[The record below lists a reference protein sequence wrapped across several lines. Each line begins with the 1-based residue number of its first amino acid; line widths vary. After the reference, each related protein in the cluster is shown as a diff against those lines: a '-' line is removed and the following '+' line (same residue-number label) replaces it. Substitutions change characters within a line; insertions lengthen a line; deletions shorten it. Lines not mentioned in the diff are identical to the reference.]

1 MTQSGP
7 TKIGSTSHKQL
18 WLGVTAAVVAAVFLL
33 FVVVLPAEYGVDPTG
48 AGKILGLSA
57 LSSPTRTIEIV
68 DVVGG
73 NEEYRNVEIPDFG
86 DPVPLPNPN
95 VYQDEEKIFQTQ
107 TLEIPIGAFE
117 ETEVKTVLEQGK
129 VVLYSWDVDRGDIYV
144 DFHGHEPGVSDYW
157 VRYKEQQEGAG
168 GKGSLVAPFGGEH
181 GWYWLNYN
189 DFPVV
194 VTLNV
199 SGYYSDIIDYGIF

>member
-1 MTQSGP
+1 
-7 TKIGSTSHKQL
+7 
-18 WLGVTAAVVAAVFLL
+18 
-33 FVVVLPAEYGVDPTG
+33 
-48 AGKILGLSA
+48 
-57 LSSPTRTIEIV
+57 
-68 DVVGG
+68 
-73 NEEYRNVEIPDFG
+73 
-86 DPVPLPNPN
+86 
-95 VYQDEEKIFQTQ
+95 
-107 TLEIPIGAFE
+107 
-117 ETEVKTVLEQGK
+117 
-129 VVLYSWDVDRGDIYV
+129 VLYSWDVDRGDIYV